1 MGLDI
6 YAGTLTRYY
15 TQNWKNVAQQ
25 WAEANGY
32 TFTRAAPNGEPEAV
46 DVISA
51 EEIQEEAARWR
62 DKILRAIAP
71 EGQEPLPA
79 WEENGEKPYY
89 TDKPDWDAYH
99 ALLLAAACKTAGQ
112 EVPATVDKGLGE
124 GFWERPMVK
133 EAAESWK
140 GALFAGAELWLPFPE
155 SFYFRCPNPLGNEV
169 VIGTT
174 AGLEKELARI
184 NDLLWQAGEEE
195 ILGWPHT
202 EGYPADAQ
210 ISPDG
215 KLCRVAENARYDT
228 LSLAKLAYSLFW
240 QAARFS
246 RENQAPIVLDY

>member
-1 MGLDI
+1 MGLDL

-15 TQNWKNVAQQ
+15 ARNWKSTVQQ

-32 TFTRAAPNGEPEAV
+32 TFNRMGSDGPMEQEQKPDPAEVQAAMEGWQDSLLAALKAGGTQCPPWPENN
-46 DVISA
+46 
-51 EEIQEEAARWR
+51 EA
-62 DKILRAIAP
+62 
-71 EGQEPLPA
+71 
-79 WEENGEKPYY
+79 PYY

-124 GFWERPMVK
+124 GFWERPVVK

-174 AGLEKELARI
+174 AWLEKDLARI

-195 ILGWPHT
+195 ILGWQYT